1 MNDHSKGESDR
12 EERPEGATAT
22 DEEPDLV
29 VDLCR
34 TFMTHQAGRS
44 GGCLCEHCARL
55 AGRIVVLL
63 ERALMTFPYL
73 VAAFHRDESRD
84 EWPSSLLAELSADGS
99 RLQAR
104 WPCAVCDGR
113 LAQCATCE
121 PYSALEL
128 SSDRLALALA
138 FARLMRFRPT
148 QPTSLMDRELSALV
162 MASDAFLLM
171 TATGPVHQDTGTN
184 PAMAGA
190 NRPTALGRHRRR
202 PASDHKEKRRGKER
216 ETDGSVS
223 NTP

>member
-1 MNDHSKGESDR
+1 MSDHSKGESDR

-22 DEEPDLV
+22 DEEPDL

-63 ERALMTFPYL
+63 ERALMRFPYL
-73 VAAFHRDESRD
+73 VAAFHCDESRD
-84 EWPSSLLAELSADGS
+84 EWPSSLLAELSAEGS

-104 WPCAVCDGR
+104 WACAVCDGR
-113 LAQCATCE
+113 LAHCATCE
-121 PYSALEL
+121 PVPALEL

-148 QPTSLMDRELSALV
+148 QPTSLMDRELSAFV

-190 NRPTALGRHRRR
+190 SRPTALRRDRRR
-202 PASDHKEKRRGKER
+202 PASEHKEKRREKGR
-216 ETDGSVS
+216 EIGGSVS
-223 NTP
+223 NAW